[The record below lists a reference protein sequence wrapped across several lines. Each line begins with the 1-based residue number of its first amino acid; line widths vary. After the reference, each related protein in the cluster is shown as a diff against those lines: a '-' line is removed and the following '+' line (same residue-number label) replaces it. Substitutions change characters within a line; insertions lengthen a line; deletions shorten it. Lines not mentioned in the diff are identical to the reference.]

1 MSIEPITHEGRIFTS
16 REEAIAYLQ
25 ALPVA
30 PDSII
35 ILTPPPPPT
44 KGPTSS

>member
-1 MSIEPITHEGRIFTS
+1 MSTEAVTHEGRIFTS

-25 ALPVA
+25 SLAVA

-35 ILTPPPPPT
+35 ILTPPPPPP
-44 KGPTSS
+44 GG